1 MISFYPNQSA
11 ENFRF
16 NATLNLIK
24 LASRHPQNC
33 GDAQFWHKHWFMV
46 SYFGRRSLIPQIRVD
61 RSVFKISAFSGWFHF
76 PGIWMIER
84 FLSIFW
90 LKCEGSSTQ
99 LRVSVLDFQKGKTV
113 GNDLTE
119 SDSKQNY
126 FPSLSSRLKKDMDQ
140 WNGLQSFSFVRP
152 VSAYSGFLMG
162 RG

>member
-1 MISFYPNQSA
+1 M
-11 ENFRF
+11 RRK
-16 NATLNLIK
+16 LNVVVVVVVVVVV
-24 LASRHPQNC
+24 A
-33 GDAQFWHKHWFMV
+33 
-46 SYFGRRSLIPQIRVD
+46 
-61 RSVFKISAFSGWFHF
+61 
-76 PGIWMIER
+76 
-84 FLSIFW
+84 
-90 LKCEGSSTQ
+90 TQ